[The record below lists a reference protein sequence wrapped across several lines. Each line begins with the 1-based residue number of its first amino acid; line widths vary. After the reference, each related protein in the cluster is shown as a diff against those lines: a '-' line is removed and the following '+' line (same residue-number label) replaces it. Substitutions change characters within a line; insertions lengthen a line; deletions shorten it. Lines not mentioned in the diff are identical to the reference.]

1 MDKAADNTTS
11 TVAIRTCDMAE
22 LDELLDLR
30 MEVLACVFED
40 EYSASDEVLY
50 SALREQNKAYYQT
63 HLADGSHIACV
74 AVDEMSDE
82 VLGTGGLCLYQEMP
96 SPDNPNGMCGYL
108 MNIYTRKAARGR
120 GVARSLVE
128 HLIEQARA
136 RQVGKIYLETTP
148 MARSLYEHLGF
159 VDMHDYLRLP

>member
-1 MDKAADNTTS
+1 MGNVADHAPEAYT
-11 TVAIRTCDMAE
+11 IRTCGLADLE
-22 LDELLDLR
+22 ELLDLR

-40 EYSASDEVLY
+40 EYRATDKALFTT
-50 SALREQNKAYYQT
+50 LREQNKAYYQI
-63 HLADGSHIACV
+63 HLADESHIACV
-74 AVDEMSDE
+74 ATDSAGDE

-96 SPDNPNGMCGYL
+96 SPDNINGRCGYL
-108 MNIYTRKAARGR
+108 MNIYTRKAARGQ

-128 HLIEQARA
+128 YLLEQARV

-148 MARSLYEHLGF
+148 MARPLYESLGF